1 MSALN
6 SENEFFKGIQ
16 QVKFEGPGSD
26 NPLAFRYYDPERV
39 VAGKTL
45 KDHLLCRRLLAFL
58 CRKRCRSIWCTN
70 TQLCMGC
77 EI

>member
-45 KDHLLCRRLLAFL
+45 KDHLHTT
-58 CRKRCRSIWCTN
+58 SHGT
-70 TQLCMGC
+70 
-77 EI
+77 